1 MVTRR
6 PAGRNYLTVAAIAFK
21 QGAADVYAFA
31 ISGRDIPRIAEISR
45 IKRDRSGLVGFQRK
59 EIQQHVKQITDYLNK
74 GPGLFPN
81 ALILA
86 VMPDVRFVQTRG
98 RQTDSKGAPK
108 PGHLE
113 IPIYGDGQAPAAWI
127 VDGQQRSIALAK
139 SAFPDLF
146 VPVIAFVSGSLE
158 VQRQQFI
165 LVNRAKPLSG
175 QLVNELLPETDEV
188 FLPKDLALNKLPAQL
203 CSALHSGSK
212 SPFRGRVSR
221 KSELLTRKDVFN
233 DSAIIGMIRDRI
245 NLPAGALTHL
255 KGFKPGAADVT
266 TMYRI
271 LVAYWGAVA
280 ETFPD
285 AWRLPPEKSRLT
297 HSAGLKAMGSLMD
310 RIAARVDLGRKDLMR
325 VFAKELQPLAR
336 VCCWTEG
343 VWPYIDRDWHAIEQT
358 TRSVNDLTRALTSLY
373 MDTVR
378 Q

>member
-1 MVTRR
+1 MVTRK
-6 PAGRNYLTVAAIAFK
+6 PAGREYLTVAAISFK
-21 QGAADVYAFA
+21 QGDTDVYAFA
-31 ISGRDIPRIAEISR
+31 ISGKDIPRIAEISR
-45 IKRDRSGLVGFQRK
+45 IKRDKTGLVGFQRK

-86 VMPDVRFVQTRG
+86 VMPAVRFMQTRG
-98 RQTDSKGAPK
+98 RQTDPSGAPK

-113 IPIYGDGQAPAAWI
+113 IPIYSDGRAAAWI

-139 SAFPDLF
+139 SGFPDLL
-146 VPVIAFVSGSLE
+146 VPVIAFVSGSLD

-175 QLVNELLPETDEV
+175 QLVNELLPETDNV
-188 FLPKDLALNKLPAQL
+188 FLPKDLAFNKLPAQL

-233 DSAIIGMIRDRI
+233 DSAIIAMIRDRI

-255 KGFKPGAADVT
+255 KGFKPGEADMT
-266 TMYRI
+266 SMYRI
-271 LVAYWGAVA
+271 LEAYWSAVA
-280 ETFPD
+280 DTFPD
-285 AWRLPPEKSRLT
+285 AWRLPPERSRLT

-310 RIAARVDLGRKDLMR
+310 RIAARVNLDRKDLKR
-325 VFAKELQPLAR
+325 IFAKELQPLAR
-336 VCCWTEG
+336 VCCWTQG

-378 Q
+378 E